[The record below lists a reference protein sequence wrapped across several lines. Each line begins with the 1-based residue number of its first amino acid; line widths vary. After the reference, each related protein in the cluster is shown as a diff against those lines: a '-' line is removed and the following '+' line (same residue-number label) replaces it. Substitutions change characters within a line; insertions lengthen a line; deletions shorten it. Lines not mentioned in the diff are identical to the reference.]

1 MIRCSSER
9 RSPLIVFQATLDQ
22 HNTALLTFLCWLAV
36 FDDMSL
42 FTPQYTF
49 IPSVLRVSLVE
60 VVFLGNSRKAELFWV
75 IFLLLNFYVFANA
88 AVTPREGPK
97 SSATQMLQEWEK
109 ACRIPGKQTRMCQST
124 GWKGFQTHNLS
135 SNDLPM
141 AFLWNR
147 KDETDST
154 SFPWSFCISYSCK
167 REFPWESLKAQSQK
181 TMRIWRWKP
190 ICSFFRN

>member
-60 VVFLGNSRKAELFWV
+60 VVFLGNSRKAELF
-75 IFLLLNFYVFANA
+75 
-88 AVTPREGPK
+88 
-97 SSATQMLQEWEK
+97 
-109 ACRIPGKQTRMCQST
+109 
-124 GWKGFQTHNLS
+124 
-135 SNDLPM
+135 
-141 AFLWNR
+141 
-147 KDETDST
+147 
-154 SFPWSFCISYSCK
+154 
-167 REFPWESLKAQSQK
+167 
-181 TMRIWRWKP
+181 
-190 ICSFFRN
+190 